1 MSKKKKQQTI
11 EKPYRKKLIK
21 KRKPNRSIW
30 GDIFLYLFLAFVAL
44 VMAFPIIYA
53 VSSALKPL
61 DELFKFPPTILAKNP
76 TMDNFSDLFVTM
88 GKSWVSFSRY
98 LFNTVFIKRIFQTG
112 HCGNDVYRLCNTDS
126 ELSDSEQTGLDRYL
140 LVHYYSG
147 FCSSDRSVFNE
158 TVYGRIAD
166 LPD

>member
-1 MSKKKKQQTI
+1 MSKKKKQENI

-21 KRKPNRSIW
+21 KRKPNRSVW

-76 TMDNFSDLFVTM
+76 TMDNFSD
-88 GKSWVSFSRY
+88 
-98 LFNTVFIKRIFQTG
+98 
-112 HCGNDVYRLCNTDS
+112 
-126 ELSDSEQTGLDRYL
+126 
-140 LVHYYSG
+140 
-147 FCSSDRSVFNE
+147 
-158 TVYGRIAD
+158 
-166 LPD
+166 